1 MGASYEWIVNPELN
15 EDQVRMRVKA
25 ALTAGAAVVVVTPA
39 MLAVAAPMLEG
50 TGVRLAAA
58 CDWPFGMATTAAKV
72 SLIEECCRR
81 WDVAE
86 VVAAP
91 NRMWLRSGMRSAV
104 VGELRAQARAAH
116 AGYARLTLA
125 VQRGMLNDFELD
137 LAAACGRAAGADSVL
152 EVAGMGER
160 DLAA

>member
-58 CDWPFGMATTAAKV
+58 CDWPFGMAPRP
-72 SLIEECCRR
+72 RR
-81 WDVAE
+81 S
-86 VVAAP
+86 P
-91 NRMWLRSGMRSAV
+91 SSRSAAAA
-104 VGELRAQARAAH
+104 GSSPRSWSRPTACGFARA
-116 AGYARLTLA
+116 
-125 VQRGMLNDFELD
+125 
-137 LAAACGRAAGADSVL
+137 
-152 EVAGMGER
+152 
-160 DLAA
+160 